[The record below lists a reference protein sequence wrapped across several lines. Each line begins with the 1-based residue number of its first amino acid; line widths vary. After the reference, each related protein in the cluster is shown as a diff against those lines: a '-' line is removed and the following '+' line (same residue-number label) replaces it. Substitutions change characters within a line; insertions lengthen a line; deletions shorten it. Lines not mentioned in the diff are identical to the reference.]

1 MSAVDA
7 VQQVVAEAEAVIARL
22 LGSLGDGSVALDP
35 AAALTVVERVMRT
48 ELMARPVVFG
58 GGFVVAPSRVGR
70 PLMAWWQALGAVRD
84 VRRLDA
90 GATDGGYVRSYE
102 DLEWYRLP
110 ADSGE
115 PHMTGPYVDLLC
127 TDQATLT
134 FTAPL
139 AVDGAFA
146 GVVGADVTVTEFER
160 AIGDALRAEGDGAL
174 VVTSEGR
181 VAASTD
187 PGVLVQRRLRA
198 DALAGYALE
207 PVPGT
212 QLSVALPGSGPQRG

>member
-7 VQQVVAEAEAVIARL
+7 VRAVVAEADAVIARL
-22 LGSLGDGSVALDP
+22 QGALGDAAIALDA
-35 AAALTVVERVMRT
+35 AAALTVVERVMAA
-48 ELMARPVVFG
+48 ELAARPVVFG
-58 GGFVVAPSRVGR
+58 GGFVVAPERVGQ
-70 PLMAWWQALGAVRD
+70 PLMAWWQALGDVRE

-102 DLEWYRLP
+102 DLEWYRVP
-110 ADSGE
+110 ADTAA

-127 TDQATLT
+127 ADQATIT

-139 AVDGAFA
+139 VVDGDFA
-146 GVVGADVTVTEFER
+146 GVVGADVTVPEFER
-160 AIGDALRAEGDGAL
+160 AVGDALRASGAGAL
-174 VVTSEGR
+174 VVTDEGR

-198 DALAGYALE
+198 EALAGYALE
-207 PVPGT
+207 PVPGS
-212 QLSVALPGSGPQRG
+212 QLSVALPR

>member
-7 VQQVVAEAEAVIARL
+7 VRAVVAEADAVIARL
-22 LGSLGDGSVALDP
+22 QGALGDAAIALDV
-35 AAALTVVERVMRT
+35 AAALTVVERVMAA
-48 ELMARPVVFG
+48 ELAARPVVFG
-58 GGFVVAPSRVGR
+58 GGFVVDPERVGE
-70 PLMAWWQALGAVRD
+70 PLMAWWQALGDVRA

-90 GATDGGYVRSYE
+90 GATGGGYVRSYE
-102 DLEWYRLP
+102 DLEWYRVP
-110 ADSGE
+110 ADTAA

-139 AVDGAFA
+139 VVDGAFA
-146 GVVGADVTVTEFER
+146 GVVGADVTVPAFER
-160 AIGDALRAEGDGAL
+160 AIGQALRDAGDGAL

-198 DALAGYALE
+198 GALAGYALE

-212 QLSVALPGSGPQRG
+212 QLSVALPR

>member
-7 VQQVVAEAEAVIARL
+7 VRQVVAQADAVIARL
-22 LGSLGDGSVALDP
+22 QGALGDAAVALDG
-35 AAALTVVERVMRT
+35 AAALAVVERVMVA
-48 ELMARPVVFG
+48 ELAARHIVFG
-58 GGFVVAPSRVGR
+58 GGFVVDPERVGQ
-70 PLMAWWQALGAVRD
+70 PLMAWWQALGDVRA

-102 DLEWYRLP
+102 DIEWYRVP
-110 ADSGE
+110 ADTLA

-127 TDQATLT
+127 TDQATIT

-139 AVDGAFA
+139 VVDGAFA
-146 GVVGADVTVTEFER
+146 GVVGADVTVPAFER
-160 AIGDALRAEGDGAL
+160 AVGPALRSAGEGAL
-174 VVTSEGR
+174 VVTAEGR

-198 DALAGYALE
+198 DALQGYALE

-212 QLSVALPGSGPQRG
+212 QLSVALPR

>member
-7 VQQVVAEAEAVIARL
+7 VRRVVGEADAVVARL
-22 LGSLGDGSVALDP
+22 QDALVGGAVALDTG
-35 AAALTVVERVMRT
+35 AVLSVVERVMRA
-48 ELMARPVVFG
+48 ELTARSVVFG
-58 GGFVVAPSRVGR
+58 GGFVVDPKRLGQ
-70 PLMAWWQALGAVRD
+70 PLMAWWQALGSARD

-102 DLEWYRLP
+102 DIEWYRVP
-110 ADSGE
+110 ADTAA

-139 AVDGAFA
+139 VVGGAFA
-146 GVVGADVTVTEFER
+146 GVVGADVTVRAFER
-160 AIGDALRAEGDGAL
+160 AVETPLRAAGEGAL

-187 PGVLVQRRLRA
+187 PGVLVQRRLPDDVIA
-198 DALAGYALE
+198 DYALH

-212 QLSVALPGSGPQRG
+212 RLSVALPR

>member
-7 VQQVVAEAEAVIARL
+7 VRGVVDEAEAVMQRL
-22 LGSLGDGSVALDP
+22 RAVLTDAAVALD
-35 AAALTVVERVMRT
+35 AAAAIDAVERVMRA
-48 ELMARPVVFG
+48 ELAARDVVFG
-58 GGFVVAPSRVGR
+58 GGVVADPARLDGTA
-70 PLMAWWQALGAVRD
+70 LMAWWQALGPSRD
-84 VRRLDA
+84 LRRLDA
-90 GATDGGYVRSYE
+90 GATESGYVRSYE
-102 DLEWYRLP
+102 EIEWFRVP
-110 ADSGE
+110 ADTGE

-139 AVDGAFA
+139 VVDGAFA
-146 GVVGADVTVTEFER
+146 GVVGADVTVPDFER
-160 AIGDALRAEGDGAL
+160 AIGDALRAAGADAL

-187 PGVLVQRRLRA
+187 PGVFVQRRLR
-198 DALAGYALE
+198 DDLLAGYALE

-212 QLSVALPGSGPQRG
+212 QLFVALPR

>member
-7 VQQVVAEAEAVIARL
+7 VRQVVTEAEAVIARL
-22 LGSLGDGSVALDP
+22 QGSLVDGAVALDP
-35 AAALTVVERVMRT
+35 AAALTVVERVMGA
-48 ELMARPVVFG
+48 ELAARSIVFG
-58 GGFVVAPSRVGR
+58 GGFVVDPRRVGA
-70 PLMAWWQALGAVRD
+70 PLMAWWQALGAARE

-102 DLEWYRLP
+102 DLEWYRVP
-110 ADSGE
+110 ADTAA

-139 AVDGAFA
+139 MVDGAFA
-146 GVVGADVTVTEFER
+146 GVVGADVTVPEFER
-160 AIGDALRAEGDGAL
+160 AVRDALRAAGAGAL

-187 PGVLVQRRLRA
+187 PGVLVQRRLR
-198 DALAGYALE
+198 DEALAGYALE

-212 QLSVALPGSGPQRG
+212 QLSVALPR